1 MVTDFKLTSEN
12 KDKCLVINTEGYIN
26 NIGGQKIVDEF
37 NKYKGD
43 GVNNFVL
50 NLQESKIVNSIGISF
65 LIEMIEKLNE
75 TNGKLIF
82 TNLDPTIEKTFTI
95 MGLFQFA
102 HKAGTVDEAIK
113 LL

>member
-1 MVTDFKLTSEN
+1 MVTEFKLSSEN
-12 KDKCLVINTEGYIN
+12 KENCIIINTEGYIN

-37 NKYKGD
+37 NKYK
-43 GVNNFVL
+43 NNGINNYVI

-65 LIEMIEKLNE
+65 LIELIEKLNE

-102 HKAGTVDEAIK
+102 HKANNVEEALK
-113 LL
+113 LF

>member
-1 MVTDFKLTSEN
+1 MVTDFKLSSEN
-12 KDKCLVINTEGYIN
+12 KENCLVINTQGYIN

-37 NKYKGD
+37 NKHKDEGIRNYI
-43 GVNNFVL
+43 L

-75 TNGKLIF
+75 TSGKLIF

-102 HKAGTVDEAIK
+102 EKAKNVDEALK
-113 LL
+113 LF